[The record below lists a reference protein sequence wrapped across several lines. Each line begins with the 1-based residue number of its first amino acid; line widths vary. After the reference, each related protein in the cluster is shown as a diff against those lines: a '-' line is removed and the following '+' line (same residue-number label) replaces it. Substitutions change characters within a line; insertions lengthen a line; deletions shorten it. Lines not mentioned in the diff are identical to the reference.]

1 MQEPVSRDL
10 MTLSLKGR
18 KMGQKGLLNF
28 FDAVKSAV
36 RVKLCHSLTV
46 FFIFSHLNYRYHCF
60 RKGALSWV
68 NFSPAKGSIRLKK
81 SRKYLTSNQTETTIL
96 YTQKYSLL
104 SRSGGLKNPCLEPG
118 LVVACGCSRV

>member
-1 MQEPVSRDL
+1 
-10 MTLSLKGR
+10 MTLSLMGR

-46 FFIFSHLNYRYHCF
+46 FFYFH
-60 RKGALSWV
+60 WV

-118 LVVACGCSRV
+118 LVIACGCSRV